1 MGKSFELLLRLQLA
15 LVAGAS
21 RRRPDRRDE
30 RGDVP
35 GWVLVT
41 LMSVGLITAITIVA
55 KDQLTEMLRSSLNSV
70 K

>member
-1 MGKSFELLLRLQLA
+1 MGTMLA
-15 LVAGAS
+15 LLVRLHLALLGTLDD
-21 RRRPDRRDE
+21 RRRDD